1 MAKNSR
7 PGLSQD
13 ELKQFF
19 PLSTEQSALQFS
31 EAIPVGTYIMK
42 VDAQGVPSFTFASQR
57 FLHMLDLDRKKVLA
71 DPNYVYGAVHPD
83 DYASLLAV
91 SRHIQK
97 NVLPFYW
104 EGRFFVRGE
113 IRWFLCESVPR
124 KLSDGSVLWEGATT
138 DITRQKAAEQEL
150 VRRNQQSVELL
161 QNTPFPM
168 AINSLHDGRITFL
181 NKAFT
186 ALFGYTQAEVPRVQ
200 DWAELAYPDPV
211 YRQQTFDWW
220 DQALSDYLEQGTP
233 LPNKVIQART
243 KSGDTVDIVISATV
257 VNDELILSFLDVS
270 ESQKA
275 LRELKE
281 QQQDAINQALH
292 RIERAE
298 SNMLGSLISLAL
310 ERDNETG
317 QHIVRTQQYVQRL
330 ALRLRDMGH
339 YAEQLSDQKI
349 DQMVKVAPLHDIGK
363 VGIPDAILQKP
374 GKLTDDEWSIM
385 KTHTTIGERV
395 LGASEVQSHLE
406 DNLLQTA
413 VAIAGCHHEKWDGSG
428 YPKGLKAQDIPLAA
442 RIMALADIYDA
453 LTSVRVYK
461 DKWSTA
467 QAQEEIL
474 QRRGTHLDPWV
485 VDAFLLEQDEFAR
498 IAKELG
504 DEAASGLQAQA
515 LLCLNAL
522 QAART
527 KALVNVLTSRLRPT
541 DGWLATRVCKRH
553 ALNTASS

>member
-1 MAKNSR
+1 MAQSSQ
-7 PGLSQD
+7 PGISTE

-19 PLSTEQSALQFS
+19 PLSTEKSALQFS

-42 VDAQGVPSFTFASQR
+42 VDAQGLASFTFASQR
-57 FLHMLDLDRKKVLA
+57 FLQMLDLDRKKVLA

-83 DYASLLAV
+83 DYASLLTV

-104 EGRFFVRGE
+104 EGRIHVRGE
-113 IRWFLCESVPR
+113 ARWFLFESVPR
-124 KLSDGSVLWEGATT
+124 RLSDGSVVWEGATT

-150 VRRNQQSVELL
+150 MLRNHQSVELL
-161 QNTPFPM
+161 KNTPFPM

-186 ALFGYTQAEVPRVQ
+186 ALFGYTQEDVPRVE
-200 DWAELAYPDPV
+200 DWARLAYPDPA
-211 YRQQTFDWW
+211 YRQETFAWW
-220 DQALSDYLEQGTP
+220 DKALTEYLQQGTP
-233 LPNKVIQART
+233 IPYKVIQAQAA
-243 KSGDTVDIVISATV
+243 SGARIDIVISATV

-270 ESQKA
+270 ASEKA
-275 LRELKE
+275 LRELKRR
-281 QQQDAINQALH
+281 QQDAIDQALH

-298 SNMLGSLISLAL
+298 SNMLASLISLAL

-317 QHIVRTQQYVQRL
+317 QHIVRTQQYVKRL

-339 YAEQLSDQKI
+339 CVEQLTNQKI
-349 DQMVKVAPLHDIGK
+349 DLMVKAAPLHDIGK

-374 GKLTDDEWSIM
+374 GKLTDDEWAIM
-385 KTHTTIGERV
+385 KTHTSIGERV

-413 VAIAGCHHEKWDGSG
+413 MAIAGCHHEKWDGSG
-428 YPKGLKAQDIPLAA
+428 YPKQLKGEDIPLSA

-461 DKWSTA
+461 DKWSRA
-467 QAQEEIL
+467 QALDEIVL
-474 QRRGTHLDPWV
+474 RRGTHLDPRV
-485 VDAFLLEQDEFAR
+485 VDAFLLEQDEFEW
-498 IAKELG
+498 IALELA
-504 DEAASGLQAQA
+504 DD
-515 LLCLNAL
+515 
-522 QAART
+522 RT
-527 KALVNVLTSRLRPT
+527 
-541 DGWLATRVCKRH
+541 
-553 ALNTASS
+553 

>member
-1 MAKNSR
+1 
-7 PGLSQD
+7 
-13 ELKQFF
+13 
-19 PLSTEQSALQFS
+19 
-31 EAIPVGTYIMK
+31 
-42 VDAQGVPSFTFASQR
+42 
-57 FLHMLDLDRKKVLA
+57 
-71 DPNYVYGAVHPD
+71 
-83 DYASLLAV
+83 
-91 SRHIQK
+91 
-97 NVLPFYW
+97 
-104 EGRFFVRGE
+104 
-113 IRWFLCESVPR
+113 
-124 KLSDGSVLWEGATT
+124 
-138 DITRQKAAEQEL
+138 
-150 VRRNQQSVELL
+150 
-161 QNTPFPM
+161 M

-186 ALFGYTQAEVPRVQ
+186 ALFGYTQAEMPRVQ

-317 QHIVRTQQYVQRL
+317 QHIVRTQQYVKRL

-428 YPKGLKAQDIPLAA
+428 YPKGLKTQDIPLAA

-467 QAQEEIL
+467 QAREEIL

-504 DEAASGLQAQA
+504 DEAASGL
-515 LLCLNAL
+515 
-522 QAART
+522 
-527 KALVNVLTSRLRPT
+527 
-541 DGWLATRVCKRH
+541 
-553 ALNTASS
+553 

>member
-186 ALFGYTQAEVPRVQ
+186 ALFGYTQAEMPRVQ

-317 QHIVRTQQYVQRL
+317 QHIVRTQQYVKRL

-504 DEAASGLQAQA
+504 DEVASGL
-515 LLCLNAL
+515 
-522 QAART
+522 
-527 KALVNVLTSRLRPT
+527 
-541 DGWLATRVCKRH
+541 
-553 ALNTASS
+553 

>member
-71 DPNYVYGAVHPD
+71 APNYVYGAVHPD

-113 IRWFLCESVPR
+113 ICWFLCESVPR

-186 ALFGYTQAEVPRVQ
+186 ALFGYTQAEMPRVQ

-317 QHIVRTQQYVQRL
+317 QHIVRTQQYVKRL

-428 YPKGLKAQDIPLAA
+428 YPKGLKTQDIPLAA

-467 QAQEEIL
+467 QAREEIL

-504 DEAASGLQAQA
+504 DEAASGL
-515 LLCLNAL
+515 
-522 QAART
+522 
-527 KALVNVLTSRLRPT
+527 
-541 DGWLATRVCKRH
+541 
-553 ALNTASS
+553 